1 MCACMRVCV
10 QGCNV
15 KDISYS
21 WFMTSLSKKKR
32 REKKKI
38 PPYRMLKIFTHP
50 KNLIWQRKVDLN
62 SSQFHLPIEGSSQ
75 AYCNIISVIY

>member
-21 WFMTSLSKKKR
+21 WFMTSLSKKKKK
-32 REKKKI
+32 REKENTTLQDVKD
-38 PPYRMLKIFTHP
+38 LHP
-50 KNLIWQRKVDLN
+50 
-62 SSQFHLPIEGSSQ
+62 SQESEMAEKG
-75 AYCNIISVIY
+75 